1 MLHSYQ
7 FQLLVFVNVLM
18 DKLQIMMVLNVLLA
32 HNTVLAVH
40 HKPTVLLV
48 YHLHS
53 LLIFQLDYV
62 NQIVILT
69 NILEPVQVIQMEET
83 QVQIHQQTQ
92 VQIHQ

>member
-1 MLHSYQ
+1 
-7 FQLLVFVNVLM
+7 M
-18 DKLQIMMVLNVLLA
+18 DKLQTMMVLNVLIA
-32 HNTVLAVH
+32 HNIVLAVH

-69 NILEPVQVIQMEET
+69 NILEPVQVT
-83 QVQIHQQTQ
+83 QIHQQTQ
-92 VQIHQ
+92 INQQTQIHQ